1 VSAGWVVDP
10 NELIALL
17 EEHGFDVEQADL
29 SLPGGGGSL
38 TARRE
43 MGTRALVVT
52 TDAGGRLQIFVT
64 EQLED
69 AEVEPNEI
77 ASVRLT
83 ITDTTMRRRTIRG
96 TVGDARQFRAVIEHF
111 AGNVESSEPPTA

>member
-17 EEHGFDVEQADL
+17 EAHGFDVEQADL
-29 SLPGGGGSL
+29 SFAGGGGSL

-52 TDAGGRLQIFVT
+52 TDAGGRLQIIVT
-64 EQLED
+64 EQLENAG
-69 AEVEPNEI
+69 AEPIEI
-77 ASVRLT
+77 AGVRLT
-83 ITDTTMRRRTIRG
+83 ITDTTVRRRTIRG
-96 TVGDARQFRAVIEHF
+96 TVSDAGQFQAVIEFF
-111 AGNVESSEPPTA
+111 AGKAESREPPTD

>member
-17 EEHGFDVEQADL
+17 EAHGFDVERTDL
-29 SLPGGGGSL
+29 SLPGGGGSM

-52 TDAGGRLQIFVT
+52 TDAGGRLQIIVT
-64 EQLED
+64 EELKD
-69 AEVEPNEI
+69 AGAEPIEI
-77 ASVRLT
+77 AGARLS
-83 ITDTTMRRRTIRG
+83 ITDTTIRRRKIRG
-96 TVGDARQFRAVIEHF
+96 TVSDAGQVRAVIENF
-111 AGNVESSEPPTA
+111 AGKAESREPPTV

>member
-1 VSAGWVVDP
+1 VIAGWVVNP
-10 NELIALL
+10 KELIALL
-17 EEHGFDVEQADL
+17 ETHGFDVEQADI

-69 AEVEPNEI
+69 AGTEPIEI
-77 ASVRLT
+77 AGVLLT
-83 ITDTTMRRRTIRG
+83 ITDTTIRRRTIRG
-96 TVGDARQFRAVIEHF
+96 TVRDAGQFRAVIESF
-111 AGNVESSEPPTA
+111 AGKAEFSEPPTD